1 MSALKEKIVSLIRAQ
16 GPITVAQYMQI
27 ALGDPFHGYYIARD
41 PFGRDFVTAPEVSQI
56 FGELLGLFFVQAW
69 EDRGRPDSFYLI
81 ELGPGRGTLMADML
95 RAAGKV
101 RPGFVRAAKIVL
113 IETSPMLRSIQKKTL
128 EPYAPAWAL
137 RLAEIAD
144 DKPVYLV
151 ANEFFDALPIRQF
164 VLSEGGWRE
173 RMITTEGDGL
183 VFALTPDPQPV
194 GFDARGGAIGAVRE
208 TNPTAEAMTAEI
220 GAKIAETN
228 GVGLVIDYGYSAS
241 GFGDT
246 FQAVEGNAY
255 ADPLESPGEAD
266 LTAHV
271 DFAVLKDAAFAG
283 GAYAAGPI
291 PQGELLRR
299 LGIGVRA
306 DRLKAAMPEKSSEI
320 DAAVERLAGEKE
332 MGSLFKA
339 MAFSAHGSAPLPG
352 F

>member
-1 MSALKEKIVSLIRAQ
+1 
-16 GPITVAQYMQI
+16 
-27 ALGDPFHGYYIARD
+27 
-41 PFGRDFVTAPEVSQI
+41 
-56 FGELLGLFFVQAW
+56 
-69 EDRGRPDSFYLI
+69 
-81 ELGPGRGTLMADML
+81 MADIL

-113 IETSPMLRSIQKKTL
+113 VETSPMLRSIQKKTL
-128 EPYAPAWAL
+128 ESYAPAWAP

-164 VLSEGGWRE
+164 VLSEKGWHE
-173 RMITTEGDGL
+173 RMITTAGDNL

-194 GFDARGGAIGAVRE
+194 GFEARGGAIGAVRE
-208 TNPTAEAMTAEI
+208 TNQNAEAMTVEI

-228 GVGLVIDYGYSAS
+228 GAGLVIDYGYSTS

-246 FQAVEGNAY
+246 FQAVKENAY

-271 DFAVLKDAAFAG
+271 DFAALKDAGAAG
-283 GAYAAGPI
+283 GAYVAGPV
-291 PQGELLRR
+291 PQGDLLRR

-306 DRLKAAMPEKSSEI
+306 GRLKSSTPEKSSEI
-320 DAAVERLAGEKE
+320 DAAVERLTGEKE
-332 MGSLFKA
+332 MGGLFKA
-339 MAFSAHGSAPLPG
+339 MALSARGSAPLPG

>member
-1 MSALKEKIVSLIRAQ
+1 VSALKEKIVSLIRAQ
-16 GPITVAQYMQI
+16 GPITIAQYMQI

-56 FGELLGLFFVQAW
+56 FGELVGLFFVQAW
-69 EDRGRPDSFYLI
+69 EDRGRPDSFHLV

-95 RAAGKV
+95 RAAGTV

-113 IETSPMLRSIQKKTL
+113 LETSPMLRSIQKKTL
-128 EPYAPAWAL
+128 EPHAPAWAL

-164 VLSEGGWRE
+164 VLSEKGWHE
-173 RMITTEGDGL
+173 RMIATEGDNL

-208 TNPTAEAMTAEI
+208 TNHNAEAMTVEI
-220 GAKIAETN
+220 GTKITETN
-228 GVGLVIDYGYSAS
+228 GVGLVIDYGYSTR

-246 FQAVEGNAY
+246 FQAVKENAY

-271 DFAVLKDAAFAG
+271 DFAALKNAAAAG
-283 GAYAAGPI
+283 GADVAGPI
-291 PQGELLRR
+291 PQGDLLRR

-306 DRLKAAMPEKSSEI
+306 DRLKSATPEKSSEI
-320 DAAVERLAGEKE
+320 DSAVERLTGEKE

-339 MAFSAHGSAPLPG
+339 MAFSARGSVALPG